1 MHDLNGFIVG
11 KIMGGL
17 GLAAL
22 FAGLFASA
30 TLLGTSPVIAADNA
44 PVKTH
49 ALTLDD
55 RPKYGADFKHLDYVN
70 PNAPKGGTV
79 RLFSIGSFDS
89 FNPFII
95 KGDPVAGIGYLFETL
110 MTSPQDDSITEY
122 GLIAETVEVPSDLSY
137 VIYNLRKE
145 AKFHDGS
152 PITSADVVFSFNIL
166 RDKGR
171 PLYRFYYANVAK
183 IEALGPHR
191 VKFSFSGPP
200 NRALPQI
207 VGQIPVLSKAYWEKR
222 DFSKTTLEP
231 PVGSGPYKIKSFE
244 PGRYIIYERVK
255 NYWGAN
261 VPLKIGTDNF
271 DFIRYDFV
279 RDQVVA
285 LEAFKAGQ
293 YDFRVES
300 SSKEWAT
307 SYNFP
312 ALKEGLV
319 KKEALRHEQPTGMQ
333 AFIFNTRRA
342 KFKNRIVRQ
351 ALGYAFDF
359 EWSNK
364 QLFYGQYTRTKSY
377 FENSDL
383 AAQALPSPEEL
394 ALLEPFRGK
403 IPDEVFTKV
412 YSPPKSD
419 GTGNIRKNLRVAT
432 RLLRK
437 VGWRIVN
444 NQLVNPVD
452 GKPLV
457 IEFLLVSPAFER
469 VVAPFIR
476 NLKRLGVSATVR
488 TVDPAQYQNRVR
500 DFDYDV
506 IVSTFAQSRSP
517 GNEQRNYWSSSAVKR
532 PGSRNW
538 IGVSNPAI
546 DSLIEKIVAA
556 PNRKSLIIATRAL
569 DRVLQWS
576 YFVVPQWHI
585 RTDRVAW
592 WDKFGRPPLKPAY
605 GVGFPSWWVD
615 PKKDAIISKRQ
626 KAKNNK

>member
-1 MHDLNGFIVG
+1 M
-11 KIMGGL
+11 MGRL
-17 GLAAL
+17 GLA
-22 FAGLFASA
+22 
-30 TLLGTSPVIAADNA
+30 TLLASGVLLSTAPAIAADKT
-44 PVKTH
+44 PVKSH

-55 RPKYGADFKHLDYVN
+55 NPKYGADFKHLDYVN
-70 PNAPKGGTV
+70 PDAPKGGTV

-89 FNPFII
+89 FNPYII
-95 KGDPVAGIGYLFETL
+95 KGDPVAGIGYLYETL
-110 MTSPQDDSITEY
+110 MSSPEDDNLTEY
-122 GLIAETVEVPSDLSY
+122 GLIAESVEVPADLSY
-137 VIYNLRKE
+137 VIYNLRQE
-145 AKFHDGS
+145 AQFHDGS
-152 PITSADVVFSFNIL
+152 PITADDVIFSFNIL

-183 IEALGPHR
+183 IEALGPRR

-200 NRALPQI
+200 NRELPQI
-207 VGQIPVLSKAYWEKR
+207 VGQIPILSKAYWEKR

-231 PVGSGPYKIKSFE
+231 PVGSGPYKIHSFE
-244 PGRYIIYERVK
+244 PGRYIIYQRVK
-255 NYWGAN
+255 DYWGAK
-261 VPLKIGTDNF
+261 VPLKVGTDNF
-271 DFIRYDFV
+271 DLIRIDFV

-293 YDFRVES
+293 YDFRVENT
-300 SSKEWAT
+300 SKDWAT
-307 SYNFP
+307 SYDFP
-312 ALKEGLV
+312 ALRDGLV
-319 KKEALRHEQPTGMQ
+319 KKESLRHERAAGMQ
-333 AFIFNTRRA
+333 AFVFNIRRD
-342 KFKNRIVRQ
+342 KFKDRLVRQ

-359 EWSNK
+359 EWSNR
-364 QLFYGQYTRTKSY
+364 QLFYGQYSRTTSF

-383 AAQALPSPEEL
+383 AARELPTPEEL
-394 ALLEPFRGK
+394 KLLEPFRGK

-412 YSPPKSD
+412 FSPPKTD
-419 GTGNIRKNLRVAT
+419 GTGNIRKGLRSAT

-437 VGWRIVN
+437 SGWRIVD
-444 NQLVNPVD
+444 NQLINPRD

-469 VVAPFIR
+469 VVAPFVR
-476 NLKRLGVSATVR
+476 NLKRLGVKATIR

-506 IVSTFAQSRSP
+506 IVSTFSQSRSP

-556 PNRKSLIIATRAL
+556 PNRKTLIVATRAL

-585 RTDRVAW
+585 REDRVAW
-592 WDKFGRPPLKPAY
+592 WDKFGRPAIKPTY
-605 GVGFPSWWVD
+605 GIGFSSWWVD
-615 PKKDAIISKRQ
+615 PKKDAMVSNKQ
-626 KAKNNK
+626 KAKKDK

>member
-1 MHDLNGFIVG
+1 M
-11 KIMGGL
+11 MGRL

-22 FAGLFASA
+22 LAGG
-30 TLLGTSPVIAADNA
+30 TLLFTAPAIAADKA
-44 PVKTH
+44 PVKSH

-79 RLFSIGSFDS
+79 RQFSIGSFDS

-95 KGDPVAGIGYLFETL
+95 KGDPAAGLGYLFETL
-110 MTSPQDDSITEY
+110 MSSPEDDSLTEY
-122 GLIAETVEVPSDLSY
+122 GLIAESVEVPGDLSY
-137 VIYNLRKE
+137 VIYNLRQE

-152 PITSADVVFSFNIL
+152 PITADDVIFSFNIL
-166 RDKGR
+166 RDKGQ
-171 PLYRFYYANVAK
+171 PVYRFYYANVAR
-183 IEALGPHR
+183 IEALGPRR

-200 NRALPQI
+200 NRELPQI

-231 PVGSGPYKIKSFE
+231 PVGSGPYKIQSFE

-255 NYWGAN
+255 DYWGAK
-261 VPLKIGTDNF
+261 VPLKVGTDNF
-271 DFIRYDFV
+271 DTVRYDFV

-293 YDFRVES
+293 YDFRLEN
-300 SSKEWAT
+300 SSKDWAT
-307 SYNFP
+307 SYDFP
-312 ALKEGLV
+312 ALRDGLV
-319 KKEALRHEQPTGMQ
+319 KKASLRHERPAGMQ
-333 AFIFNTRRA
+333 AFVFNIRRD
-342 KFKNRIVRQ
+342 KFKDRLVRQ

-359 EWSNK
+359 EWSNR
-364 QLFYGQYTRTKSY
+364 QLFYGQYTRTTSF

-383 AAQALPSPEEL
+383 AARELPTPEEL
-394 ALLEPFRGK
+394 KLLEPLRGM

-412 YSPPKSD
+412 FSPPKAD
-419 GTGNIRKNLRVAT
+419 GTGNIRKGLRSAA

-437 VGWRIVN
+437 AGWRIVD
-444 NQLVNPVD
+444 NQLINPRD

-469 VVAPFIR
+469 VVAPFVR
-476 NLKRLGVSATVR
+476 NLKRLGVKATIR

-506 IVSTFAQSRSP
+506 IVSTFGQSRSP

-538 IGVSNPAI
+538 IGISNPAI

-556 PNRKSLIIATRAL
+556 PNRKTLIVATRAL

-576 YFVVPQWHI
+576 YFVIPQWHI
-585 RTDRVAW
+585 REDRVAW
-592 WDKFGRPPLKPAY
+592 WDKFGRPAIKPAY
-605 GVGFPSWWVD
+605 GVGFSSWWVD
-615 PKKDAIISKRQ
+615 PKKDAMVSNRQ
-626 KAKNNK
+626 KAKKNK

>member
-1 MHDLNGFIVG
+1 MVTKEAGTM
-11 KIMGGL
+11 MGRL
-17 GLAAL
+17 GLAAVL
-22 FAGLFASA
+22 AGG
-30 TLLGTSPVIAADNA
+30 TLLFTAPAIAADKA
-44 PVKTH
+44 PVKSH

-79 RLFSIGSFDS
+79 RQFSIGSFDS

-95 KGDPVAGIGYLFETL
+95 KGDPAAGLGYLFETL
-110 MTSPQDDSITEY
+110 MSSPEDDSLTEY
-122 GLIAETVEVPSDLSY
+122 GLIAESVEVPGDLSY
-137 VIYNLRKE
+137 VIYNLRQE

-152 PITSADVVFSFNIL
+152 PITADDVIFSFNIL
-166 RDKGR
+166 RDKGQ
-171 PLYRFYYANVAK
+171 PVYRFYYANVAR
-183 IEALGPHR
+183 IEALGPRR

-200 NRALPQI
+200 NRELPQI

-231 PVGSGPYKIKSFE
+231 PVGSGPYKIQSFE

-255 NYWGAN
+255 DYWGAK
-261 VPLKIGTDNF
+261 VPLKVGTDSF
-271 DFIRYDFV
+271 DTVRYDFV

-293 YDFRVES
+293 YDFRLEN
-300 SSKEWAT
+300 SSKDWAT
-307 SYNFP
+307 SYDFP
-312 ALKEGLV
+312 ALRDGLV
-319 KKEALRHEQPTGMQ
+319 KKASLRHERPAGMQ
-333 AFIFNTRRA
+333 AFVFNIRRD
-342 KFKNRIVRQ
+342 KFKDRLVRQ

-359 EWSNK
+359 EWSNR
-364 QLFYGQYTRTKSY
+364 QLFYGQYTRTTSF

-383 AAQALPSPEEL
+383 AARELPTPEEL
-394 ALLEPFRGK
+394 KLLEPLRGM

-412 YSPPKSD
+412 FSPPKAD
-419 GTGNIRKNLRVAT
+419 GTGNIRKGLRSAA

-437 VGWRIVN
+437 AGWRIVD
-444 NQLVNPVD
+444 NQLINPRD

-469 VVAPFIR
+469 VVAPFVR
-476 NLKRLGVSATVR
+476 NLKRLGVKATIR

-506 IVSTFAQSRSP
+506 IVSTFGQSRSP

-538 IGVSNPAI
+538 IGISNPAI

-556 PNRKSLIIATRAL
+556 PNRKTLIVATRAL

-576 YFVVPQWHI
+576 YFVIPQWHI
-585 RTDRVAW
+585 REDRVAW
-592 WDKFGRPPLKPAY
+592 WDKFGRPAIKPAY
-605 GVGFPSWWVD
+605 GVGFSSWWVD
-615 PKKDAIISKRQ
+615 PKKDAMVSNRQ
-626 KAKNNK
+626 KAKKNK

>member
-1 MHDLNGFIVG
+1 MVGFMVTNMLG
-11 KIMGGL
+11 RS

-22 FAGLFASA
+22 LAGGILLCSAPFASA
-30 TLLGTSPVIAADNA
+30 ENA
-44 PVKTH
+44 PVKSH

-55 RPKYGADFKHLDYVN
+55 KPKYSAGFKHLDYVN

-79 RLFSIGSFDS
+79 RLYSIGSFDS

-95 KGDPVAGIGYLFETL
+95 KGDAAAGIGYLFETL
-110 MTSPQDDSITEY
+110 MSSPEDDSLTEY

-137 VIYNLRKE
+137 VIYNLRKD
-145 AKFHDGS
+145 AKFHDGA
-152 PITSADVVFSFNIL
+152 PITADDVVFSFNIL
-166 RDKGR
+166 REKGR
-171 PLYRFYYANVAK
+171 PLYRFYYANVSK
-183 IEALGPHR
+183 VDALDPHR

-200 NRALPQI
+200 NRELPQI
-207 VGQIPVLSKAYWEKR
+207 VGQIPILSKAYWGKR

-244 PGRYIIYERVK
+244 PGRFIVYERVK
-255 NYWGAN
+255 DYWGAD
-261 VPLKIGTDNF
+261 VPIKVGTDNF
-271 DFIRYDFV
+271 DEIRIDFF

-293 YDFRVES
+293 YDYRVEN
-300 SSKEWAT
+300 SSKAWAT
-307 SYNFP
+307 SYDFP
-312 ALKEGLV
+312 AMRDGLI
-319 KKEALRHEQPTGMQ
+319 KKMSLRHERPAGMQ
-333 AFIFNTRRA
+333 AFIFNIRRD
-342 KFKNRIVRQ
+342 KFKDRLVRQ

-364 QLFYGQYTRTKSY
+364 QLFYGQYARTTSF

-383 AAQALPSPEEL
+383 AARDLPTPEEL
-394 ALLEPFRGK
+394 ALLEPLRGK

-412 YSPPKSD
+412 FAPVKTD
-419 GTGNIRKNLRVAT
+419 GSGNIRKSLRAAA

-437 VGWRIVN
+437 AGWRIVK
-444 NQLVNPVD
+444 NQLINPRD
-452 GKPLV
+452 GKQLT

-469 VVAPFIR
+469 VVAPYIR
-476 NLKRLGVSATVR
+476 NLKRLGVKATIR

-506 IVSTFAQSRSP
+506 IISTFGQSRSP

-538 IGVSNPAI
+538 IGISNPAI

-556 PNRKSLIIATRAL
+556 PDRKTLIVATRAL

-585 RTDRVAW
+585 REDRVAW
-592 WDKFGRPPLKPAY
+592 WDKFGRPKTKPKY
-605 GVGFPSWWVD
+605 GVGFASWWID
-615 PKKDAIISKRQ
+615 PEKAARIADRQ
-626 KAKNNK
+626 KAKQN

>member
-1 MHDLNGFIVG
+1 MIT
-11 KIMGGL
+11 KEARIMTGRL

-22 FAGLFASA
+22 LAGG
-30 TLLGTSPVIAADNA
+30 TLLFTAPSIAADKA
-44 PVKTH
+44 PVKSH

-55 RPKYGADFKHLDYVN
+55 KPKYGADFKHLDYVN

-89 FNPFII
+89 FNPYII
-95 KGDPVAGIGYLFETL
+95 KGDPAAGLGYLFETL
-110 MTSPQDDSITEY
+110 MSSPEDDSLTEY
-122 GLIAETVEVPSDLSY
+122 GLIAESVEVPADLSY
-137 VIYNLRKE
+137 VIYNLRQE

-152 PITSADVVFSFNIL
+152 PITADDVIFSFNIL

-171 PLYRFYYANVAK
+171 PLYRFYYANVSK
-183 IEALGPHR
+183 IEALGPRR

-200 NRALPQI
+200 NRELPQI
-207 VGQIPVLSKAYWEKR
+207 VGQFPILSKAYWEKR

-231 PVGSGPYKIKSFE
+231 PVGSGPYKIQSFE

-255 NYWGAN
+255 DYWGAK
-261 VPLKIGTDNF
+261 VPLKVGTDNF
-271 DFIRYDFV
+271 DFIRFDFV

-293 YDFRVES
+293 YDFRVEN
-300 SSKEWAT
+300 SSKDWAT
-307 SYNFP
+307 SYDFP
-312 ALKEGLV
+312 ALRDGLV
-319 KKEALRHEQPTGMQ
+319 KKESLRHERAAGMQ
-333 AFIFNTRRA
+333 AFVFNIRRD
-342 KFKNRIVRQ
+342 KFKDRLVRQ

-359 EWSNK
+359 EWSNR
-364 QLFYGQYTRTKSY
+364 QLFYGQYTRTTSF

-383 AAQALPSPEEL
+383 AARDLPTPEEL
-394 ALLEPFRGK
+394 KLLEPLRGK
-403 IPDEVFTKV
+403 IPDEVFKKV
-412 YSPPKSD
+412 FSPPKSD
-419 GTGNIRKNLRVAT
+419 GTGNIRKGLRSAT

-437 VGWRIVN
+437 AGWRIVD
-444 NQLVNPVD
+444 NQLINPRD

-457 IEFLLVSPAFER
+457 IDFLLVSPTFER

-476 NLKRLGVSATVR
+476 NLKRLGVKATIR

-506 IVSTFAQSRSP
+506 IVSTFGQSRSP
-517 GNEQRNYWSSSAVKR
+517 GNEQRNFWSSSAVKR

-556 PNRKSLIIATRAL
+556 PNRKTLIVATRAL

-585 RTDRVAW
+585 REDRVAW
-592 WDKFGRPPLKPAY
+592 WDKFGRPAIKPTY
-605 GVGFPSWWVD
+605 GVGFSSWWVD
-615 PKKDAIISKRQ
+615 PKKDAMVSNRQ
-626 KAKNNK
+626 KAKKNK

>member
-1 MHDLNGFIVG
+1 MVTKEAGTM
-11 KIMGGL
+11 MGRL
-17 GLAAL
+17 GLAAVL
-22 FAGLFASA
+22 AGG
-30 TLLGTSPVIAADNA
+30 TLLFTAPAIAADKA
-44 PVKTH
+44 PVKSH

-79 RLFSIGSFDS
+79 RQFSIGSFDS

-95 KGDPVAGIGYLFETL
+95 KGDPAAGLGYLFETL
-110 MTSPQDDSITEY
+110 MSSPEDDSLTEY
-122 GLIAETVEVPSDLSY
+122 GLIAESVEVPGDLSY
-137 VIYNLRKE
+137 VIYNLRQE

-152 PITSADVVFSFNIL
+152 PITADDVIFSFNIL
-166 RDKGR
+166 RDKGQ
-171 PLYRFYYANVAK
+171 PVYRFYYANVAR
-183 IEALGPHR
+183 IEALGPRR

-200 NRALPQI
+200 NRELPQI

-231 PVGSGPYKIKSFE
+231 PVGSGPYKIQSFE

-255 NYWGAN
+255 DYWGAK
-261 VPLKIGTDNF
+261 VPLKVGTDNF
-271 DFIRYDFV
+271 DTVRYDFV

-293 YDFRVES
+293 YDFRLEN
-300 SSKEWAT
+300 SSKDWAT
-307 SYNFP
+307 SYDFP
-312 ALKEGLV
+312 ALRDGLV
-319 KKEALRHEQPTGMQ
+319 KKASLRHERPAGMQ
-333 AFIFNTRRA
+333 AFVFNIRRD
-342 KFKNRIVRQ
+342 KFKDRLVRQ

-359 EWSNK
+359 EWSNR
-364 QLFYGQYTRTKSY
+364 QLFYGQYTRTTSF

-383 AAQALPSPEEL
+383 AARELPTPEEL
-394 ALLEPFRGK
+394 KLLEPLRGM

-412 YSPPKSD
+412 FSPPKAD
-419 GTGNIRKNLRVAT
+419 GTGNIRKGLRSAA

-437 VGWRIVN
+437 AGWRIVD
-444 NQLVNPVD
+444 NQLINPRD

-469 VVAPFIR
+469 VVAPFVR
-476 NLKRLGVSATVR
+476 NLKRLGVKATIR

-506 IVSTFAQSRSP
+506 IVSTFGQSRSP

-538 IGVSNPAI
+538 IGISNPAI

-556 PNRKSLIIATRAL
+556 PNRKTLIVATRAL

-576 YFVVPQWHI
+576 YFVIPQWHI
-585 RTDRVAW
+585 REDRVAW
-592 WDKFGRPPLKPAY
+592 WDKFGRPAIKPAY
-605 GVGFPSWWVD
+605 GVGFSSWWVD
-615 PKKDAIISKRQ
+615 PKKDAMVSNRQ
-626 KAKNNK
+626 KAKKNK

>member
-1 MHDLNGFIVG
+1 MVTKEAGTM
-11 KIMGGL
+11 MGRL

-22 FAGLFASA
+22 LAGG
-30 TLLGTSPVIAADNA
+30 TLLFTAPAIAADKA
-44 PVKTH
+44 PVKSH

-79 RLFSIGSFDS
+79 RQFSIGSFDS

-95 KGDPVAGIGYLFETL
+95 KGDPAAGLGYLFETL
-110 MTSPQDDSITEY
+110 MSSPEDDSLTEY
-122 GLIAETVEVPSDLSY
+122 GLIAESVEVPGDLSY
-137 VIYNLRKE
+137 VIYNLRQE

-152 PITSADVVFSFNIL
+152 PITADDVIFSFNIL
-166 RDKGR
+166 RDKGQ
-171 PLYRFYYANVAK
+171 PVYRFYYANVAR
-183 IEALGPHR
+183 IEALGPRR

-200 NRALPQI
+200 NRELPQI

-231 PVGSGPYKIKSFE
+231 PVGSGPYKIQSFE

-255 NYWGAN
+255 DYWGAK
-261 VPLKIGTDNF
+261 VPLKVGTDNF
-271 DFIRYDFV
+271 DTVRYDFV

-293 YDFRVES
+293 YDFRLEN
-300 SSKEWAT
+300 SSKDWAT
-307 SYNFP
+307 SYDFP
-312 ALKEGLV
+312 ALRDGLV
-319 KKEALRHEQPTGMQ
+319 KKASLRHERPAGMQ
-333 AFIFNTRRA
+333 AFVFNIRRD
-342 KFKNRIVRQ
+342 KFKDRLVRQ

-359 EWSNK
+359 EWSNR
-364 QLFYGQYTRTKSY
+364 QLFYGQYTRTTSF

-383 AAQALPSPEEL
+383 AARELPTPEEL
-394 ALLEPFRGK
+394 KLLEPLRGM

-412 YSPPKSD
+412 FSPPKAD
-419 GTGNIRKNLRVAT
+419 GTGNIRKGLRSAA

-437 VGWRIVN
+437 AGWRIVD
-444 NQLVNPVD
+444 NQLINPRD

-469 VVAPFIR
+469 VVAPFVR
-476 NLKRLGVSATVR
+476 NLKRLGVKATIR

-506 IVSTFAQSRSP
+506 IVSTFGQSRSP

-538 IGVSNPAI
+538 IGISNPAI

-556 PNRKSLIIATRAL
+556 PNRKTLIVATRAL

-576 YFVVPQWHI
+576 YFVIPQWHI
-585 RTDRVAW
+585 REDRVAW
-592 WDKFGRPPLKPAY
+592 WDKFGRPAIKPAY
-605 GVGFPSWWVD
+605 GVGFSSWWVD
-615 PKKDAIISKRQ
+615 PKKDAMVSNRQ
-626 KAKNNK
+626 KAKKNK

>member
-1 MHDLNGFIVG
+1 VREVSRNKAGNIVG
-11 KIMGGL
+11 RL

-22 FAGLFASA
+22 LAGG
-30 TLLGTSPVIAADNA
+30 TMLLTVPLIAADKA
-44 PVKTH
+44 PVKSH
-49 ALTLDD
+49 ALTLDNK
-55 RPKYGADFKHLDYVN
+55 PKYGADFKHLDYVN

-79 RLFSIGSFDS
+79 RLFSIGSFDT

-95 KGDPVAGIGYLFETL
+95 KGDPAAGIGYLYETL
-110 MTSPQDDSITEY
+110 MSAPEDDSLTEY
-122 GLIAETVEVPSDLSY
+122 GLIAESVEVPSDLSY
-137 VIYNLRKE
+137 VIYNLREE
-145 AKFHDGS
+145 AKFNDGS
-152 PITSADVVFSFNIL
+152 PITADDVVFSFNIL

-171 PLYRFYYANVAK
+171 PVYRFYYANVAK
-183 IEALGPHR
+183 VEALGPRR

-200 NRALPQI
+200 NRELPQI
-207 VGQIPVLSKAYWEKR
+207 VGQVPVLSKAYWQKR

-261 VPLKIGTDNF
+261 IPLKVGTDNF
-271 DFIRYDFV
+271 DIIRYDFV
-279 RDQVVA
+279 RDQVIA

-293 YDFRVES
+293 YDFRLENT
-300 SSKEWAT
+300 SKDWAT

-312 ALKEGLV
+312 ALRNGLV
-319 KKEALRHEQPTGMQ
+319 KKEALRHQRPAGMQ
-333 AFIFNTRRA
+333 AFIFNIRRD
-342 KFKNRIVRQ
+342 KFKNRLVRQ

-359 EWSNK
+359 EWSNR
-364 QLFYGQYTRTKSY
+364 QLFYGQYSRTTSF

-383 AAQALPSPEEL
+383 AARDLPTPEEL
-394 ALLEPFRGK
+394 KLLEPLRGK

-412 YSPPKSD
+412 FSPPKTD
-419 GTGNIRKNLRVAT
+419 GSGNIRKNLRSAA

-437 VGWRIVN
+437 AGWRVVN
-444 NQLVNPVD
+444 NQLISPKD

-476 NLKRLGVSATVR
+476 NLKRLGVQSKIR

-506 IVSTFAQSRSP
+506 IISTFGQSRSP

-538 IGVSNPAI
+538 IGNSNPAI
-546 DSLIEKIVAA
+546 DSLIEIIVAA
-556 PNRKSLIIATRAL
+556 RNRKSLIIATRAL
-569 DRVLQWS
+569 DRILQWS

-585 RTDRVAW
+585 REDRVAW
-592 WDKFGRPPLKPAY
+592 WNKFGRPDIKPAY
-605 GVGFPSWWVD
+605 GVGFSSWWVD
-615 PKKDAIISKRQ
+615 PKKDAIVSSKQ
-626 KAKNNK
+626 KAKKNK